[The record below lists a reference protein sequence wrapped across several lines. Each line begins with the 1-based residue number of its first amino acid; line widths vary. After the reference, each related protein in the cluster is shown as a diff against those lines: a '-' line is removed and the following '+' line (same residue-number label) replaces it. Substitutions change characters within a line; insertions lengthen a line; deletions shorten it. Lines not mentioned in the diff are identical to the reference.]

1 MRRRELITLV
11 GGAAVM
17 WPLAAQA
24 QQPQPDRRPKV
35 PSMFNR
41 YSMTKR
47 QAAIVAIARAM
58 HDHKIVATGER
69 TDREPVEA

>member
-1 MRRRELITLV
+1 
-11 GGAAVM
+11 
-17 WPLAAQA
+17 
-24 QQPQPDRRPKV
+24 
-35 PSMFNR
+35 MFNR

-58 HDHKIVATGER
+58 RDHKIVATGER